1 MAWAPDYVTTPELKE
16 YVRVSDSEDDAVMA
30 WAITAAS
37 RAVDHSCNRQFGLVA
52 DPEARYYSPKYDQ
65 RSGRWRVVMDDLMTS
80 VGLLVAADLDEDQT
94 YAHSITNYVLEP
106 VNAAAKATPWLSLVI
121 GRASTVQPN
130 DPLTDQVKIT
140 ARWGWSAV
148 PDTVVQ
154 ATLLQASRLVARRDS
169 PFGVAG
175 SPDAGNE
182 LRLLAKVDPD
192 VEVMLRNYRR
202 PWGAV
207 A

>member
-1 MAWAPDYVTTPELKE
+1 MAWAPDYCTTAELKE
-16 YVRVSDSEDDAVMA
+16 YVRVSDSVDDAVMA

-52 DPEARYYSPKYDQ
+52 SPEARYYVPRYDG
-65 RSGRWRVVMDDLMTS
+65 RAGRWRVSTDDLMTTD
-80 VGLLVAADLDEDQT
+80 GLLVGVDLDDDQSYGHAVT
-94 YAHSITNYVLEP
+94 DYLLEP
-106 VNAAAKATPWLSLVI
+106 RNAGPMARPWTSLVVNR
-121 GRASTVQPN
+121 GSAVVPT
-130 DPLTDQVKIT
+130 DPLVEQVAVT
-140 ARWGWSAV
+140 ARWGWTSV

-182 LRLLAKVDPD
+182 LRLLARVDPD
-192 VEVMLRNYRR
+192 VEVALRPFRR
-202 PWGAV
+202 VWGAL
-207 A
+207 